1 MSISLGQQMRSIRQ
15 NSRMTQREL
24 AELSGVHFNTIINFE
39 NGKRFPSTETAS
51 ILFNA
56 MGYELVIAKKTERR

>member
-1 MSISLGQQMRSIRQ
+1 MSVSLGQQMRNIRK
-15 NSRMTQREL
+15 NCHMTQREL

-51 ILFNA
+51 ILFGA
-56 MGYELVIAKKTERR
+56 MGYELIIAEKTGKR